1 MVLHISSGEFQLITD
16 CNIIRTRI
24 DGGPIAV
31 AHTIKIS
38 VSNGVQAN
46 RLKRILIMENTP
58 SRIHSQLLRIC
69 IHQTTPI
76 CILNA
81 GRNGVFPSAEQTHY
95 IYSDQTNGFNITRM
109 TSCDT
114 LNCTRY
120 RINWFSHAKL
130 SQNVSIYER
139 SHRLYTT
146 VYNFWRILI
155 WTGESTPENDS
166 LSDISSHPPLVLI
179 FLGLRNVSPIAIPI
193 PILQWYYA
201 LFNKIH
207 EMKIVGGKP
216 NGNHLSI
223 YPASSSWSKEYSFER
238 TIWKIFN
245 GRVLMRITCYFWH
258 KSIHFFDFYMNFP

>member
-1 MVLHISSGEFQLITD
+1 MH
-16 CNIIRTRI
+16 N
-24 DGGPIAV
+24 
-31 AHTIKIS
+31 
-38 VSNGVQAN
+38 
-46 RLKRILIMENTP
+46 
-58 SRIHSQLLRIC
+58 QLLGIC

-81 GRNGVFPSAEQTHY
+81 GGNGVFPSAEQTHW
-95 IYSDQTNGFNITRM
+95 IYSVRINGFNITRM

-146 VYNFWRILI
+146 VYNFCRIRI
-155 WTGESTPENDS
+155 WTGEFTPENNS

-179 FLGLRNVSPIAIPI
+179 FLGLRIVSLIAIPI
-193 PILQWYYA
+193 HILQWYFA

-207 EMKIVGGKP
+207 ERKVVGGIHSARHGAI
-216 NGNHLSI
+216 GNILQ
-223 YPASSSWSKEYSFER
+223 
-238 TIWKIFN
+238 
-245 GRVLMRITCYFWH
+245 GRVLMRNDCYFWQ
-258 KSIHFFDFYMNFP
+258 KSISHYDIWIFLNTRFWFEKNKMLKWTYYEMFDIK